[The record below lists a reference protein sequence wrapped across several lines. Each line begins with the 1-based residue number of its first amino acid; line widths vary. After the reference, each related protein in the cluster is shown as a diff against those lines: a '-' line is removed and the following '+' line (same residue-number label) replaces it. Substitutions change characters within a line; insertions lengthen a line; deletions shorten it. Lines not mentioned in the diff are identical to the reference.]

1 MRQGFLFACG
11 VLAGLD
17 LHIGRHAG
25 LDLDLFAGAVWL
37 HCTGFDGYVV
47 AVKDTLGTSI
57 NRQF

>member
-1 MRQGFLFACG
+1 MFACG